1 MKVYTL
7 KKSFHGYKKRNTV
20 LFDCT
25 IRIYW
30 SEGVCLRTK
39 DLQNRISINESEL
52 QKNFTFIKRN
62 LLVIVEWSNAVP

>member
-30 SEGVCLRTK
+30 SEGVCFE
-39 DLQNRISINESEL
+39 NEG
-52 QKNFTFIKRN
+52 FT
-62 LLVIVEWSNAVP
+62 ESNID